1 MNIWNCKMKN
11 YLEYNGYIGTL
22 EFSADDKIFF
32 GKIQGINDLVTFEG
46 SSVTELEES
55 FKEAVDDYLET
66 CKLLN
71 RVPDKIYKGSFNVRV
86 PQDLHQKIALLASRK
101 GLNLNE
107 IVKEALSYVVK
118 HEEILN

>member
-1 MNIWNCKMKN
+1 MKN
-11 YLEYNGYIGTL
+11 YLEYKGYIGTL
-22 EFSADDKIFF
+22 QFSADDKIFF

-46 SSVTELEES
+46 SSVKELEKS

-71 RVPDKIYKGSFNVRV
+71 KSPEKIYKGSFNVRV
-86 PQDLHQKIALLASRK
+86 SQELHQKIALLATKK

-107 IVKEALSYVVK
+107 IVKEALSYIIQ
-118 HEEILN
+118 HEEVLS

>member
-1 MNIWNCKMKN
+1 MKN
-11 YLEYNGYIGTL
+11 YLEYIGYIGTL

-32 GKIQGINDLVTFEG
+32 GKIQGVNDLVTFEG

-71 RVPDKIYKGSFNVRV
+71 KVPDKTYKGSFNVRV
-86 PQDLHQKIALLASRK
+86 SQELHQKIALLASRK

>member
-1 MNIWNCKMKN
+1 MKN

-32 GKIQGINDLVTFEG
+32 GKIQGINDLITFEG
-46 SSVTELEES
+46 SSVTELEET
-55 FKEAVDDYLET
+55 FKGAVDDYLET

-71 RVPDKIYKGSFNVRV
+71 KAPNKTYKGSFNVRV
-86 PQDLHQKIALLASRK
+86 PQELHQKIALLASRK

>member
-1 MNIWNCKMKN
+1 LNIWNYKMKN

-32 GKIQGINDLVTFEG
+32 GKIQGINDLITFEG
-46 SSVTELEES
+46 SSVNELEKS
-55 FKEAVDDYLET
+55 FEEAVDDYLET

-71 RVPDKIYKGSFNVRV
+71 KAPDKSYKGSFNVRV
-86 PQDLHQKIALLASRK
+86 SQELHRKIALLATKK

-107 IVKEALSYVVK
+107 VVKEALSYIIK
-118 HEEILN
+118 HEEVLN

>member
-1 MNIWNCKMKN
+1 MKN

-22 EFSADDKIFF
+22 EFSSDDKIFF

-46 SSVTELEES
+46 SSVAELEAS
-55 FKEAVDDYLET
+55 FKEAIEDYLET

-71 RVPDKIYKGSFNVRV
+71 KAPDKTYKGSFNVRV
-86 PQDLHQKIALLASRK
+86 SQELHQKIALLASRK

-107 IVKEALSYVVK
+107 VVKEALFYVVK

>member
-1 MNIWNCKMKN
+1 MKN

-55 FKEAVDDYLET
+55 FKDAVDDYLET

-71 RVPDKIYKGSFNVRV
+71 KAPEKIYKGSFNVRV
-86 PQDLHQKIALLASRK
+86 SQELHQKIALLAVKK

-107 IVKEALSYVVK
+107 IVKEAISYIVK
-118 HEEILN
+118 HEEVLN